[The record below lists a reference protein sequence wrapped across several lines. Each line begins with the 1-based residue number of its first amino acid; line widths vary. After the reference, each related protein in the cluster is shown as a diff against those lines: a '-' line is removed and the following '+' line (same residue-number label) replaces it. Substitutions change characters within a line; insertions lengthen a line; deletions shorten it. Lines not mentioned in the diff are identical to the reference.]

1 MARNLKKKVWSWKL
15 ERVVQVNWD
24 PATLGPAATLP
35 YYWEAGRA
43 LDGFSAGKKCGET
56 AFGKIILDAGS
67 ERKRAS

>member
-1 MARNLKKKVWSWKL
+1 M
-15 ERVVQVNWD
+15 VQVNWD
-24 PATLGPAATLP
+24 RATLGPAAPLT